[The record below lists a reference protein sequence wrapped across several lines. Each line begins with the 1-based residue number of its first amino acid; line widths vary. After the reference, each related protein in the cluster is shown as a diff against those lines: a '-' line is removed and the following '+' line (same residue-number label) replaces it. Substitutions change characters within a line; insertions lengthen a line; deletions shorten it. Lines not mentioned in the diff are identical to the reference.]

1 MSGPLTIVGLGPGRS
16 ELRTVAA
23 QRAIEEASTIILRT
37 RIHPGL
43 DDLQGDARVTTCDD
57 LYDGAESF
65 DDIYGAIVDRV
76 AAAVAAGPV
85 VFAVPGHP
93 LFGEAT
99 TLRLLAWATS
109 LGVVTQVID
118 GVSAVDAVA
127 SALATDPLAEQL
139 QMLDAA
145 AIASL
150 VMAEWT
156 RSGDIGIDPRRPCL
170 ITQIYNRHIAS
181 LTKLL
186 LGRFYPDDHPIA
198 VVQGTGGGEAA
209 VAHRSLYELDRIPV
223 DHLSS
228 VWVYAQEALSAAR
241 SLHTLQGIVNRLRSP
256 EGCPWDRAQTH
267 QTLRDAIIEEAY
279 EVVDAIDERD
289 PHHLAEELGDVV
301 LQAVLHAQIADELG
315 EFSLEDVW
323 EQINVKLVRRHP
335 HVFGDGKATNVAEV
349 RSTWDDIKAREPG
362 RAASDTTPLGELLR
376 LPRSMPAMT
385 RTLHLLGSP
394 DDTPHRSPR
403 DVNEQDIGDALLAL
417 LVKATHHGVDAESA
431 LSEALRR
438 SCVAGTLGLDGEIDA

>member
-1 MSGPLTIVGLGPGRS
+1 MSGPLTIVGLGPGRCD
-16 ELRTVAA
+16 LRTLAA
-23 QRAIEEASTIILRT
+23 QRVIEEASTIILRT

-43 DDLQGDARVTTCDD
+43 DDLQDDARVTTCDD

-65 DDIYGAIVDRV
+65 DDIYSAIVDRV
-76 AAAVAAGPV
+76 AAAVAAGPA

-109 LGVVTQVID
+109 LGVPTSVID

-127 SALATDPLAEQL
+127 SALATDPLAEQV

-150 VMAEWT
+150 MMSEWP
-156 RSGDIGIDPRRPCL
+156 RSGDIGIEPRRPCL

-186 LGRFYPDDHPIA
+186 LGRFYPDNHPVA
-198 VVQGTGGGEAA
+198 VIQGTSGGEAA
-209 VAHRSLYELDRIPV
+209 VAYRSLYELDRISV

-241 SLHTLQGIVNRLRSP
+241 SPYTLQRIVNHLRSP

-267 QTLRDAIIEEAY
+267 ETLRHTIIEEAY

-289 PHHLAEELGDVV
+289 PRHLAEELGDVV

-323 EQINVKLVRRHP
+323 EQINVKLLRRHP
-335 HVFGDGKATNVAEV
+335 HVFGDEKASNIAEV
-349 RSTWDDIKAREPG
+349 RATWDDIKAREPG
-362 RAASDTTPLGELLR
+362 RAALDNTQLGELLR

-385 RTLHLLGSP
+385 RALQLLGSP
-394 DDTPHRSPR
+394 NDTPRRSPR
-403 DVNEQDIGDALLAL
+403 GVDEQDIGDALLAL
-417 LVKATHHGVDAESA
+417 LVKATHQGVDAELA
-431 LSEALRR
+431 LSEAVRR
-438 SCVAGTLGLDGEIDA
+438 SCKAGTLGLD